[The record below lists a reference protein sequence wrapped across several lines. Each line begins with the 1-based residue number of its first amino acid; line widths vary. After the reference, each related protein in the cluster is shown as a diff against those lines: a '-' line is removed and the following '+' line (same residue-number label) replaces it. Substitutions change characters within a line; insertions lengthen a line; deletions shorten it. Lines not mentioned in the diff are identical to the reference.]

1 MYFDIDLAAQPP
13 TVRLEDLENFR
24 IFQIEASGPRER
36 MADAIAP
43 YGRWD
48 GEFAWFVSWRR
59 GQAVRPGQVGPR
71 GKFDE
76 RLRADQ
82 PRFRSAG

>member
-13 TVRLEDLENFR
+13 KVRLEDLENFR

-48 GEFAWFVSWRR
+48 GELAWFD
-59 GQAVRPGQVGPR
+59 P
-71 GKFDE
+71 
-76 RLRADQ
+76 
-82 PRFRSAG
+82 